1 MHYAVAGSAA
11 LIIAVM
17 LAINGELTAVCG
29 ETLTTLLIHLVG
41 LGVCSAAALIK
52 RENPFK
58 AARDGV
64 SRYSLPVGIA
74 FAALGLFCLAAPRLV
89 MSVVPLLC
97 GIVLLID
104 GAGKL
109 GRAFEFKRL
118 GFANWGM
125 LVWIAAVVLIFGLM
139 MVTQPFAVLET
150 VMRLFGAVMVADG
163 LIELYMAA
171 KIYKISKR

>member
-1 MHYAVAGSAA
+1 MNRKELISQLLSAVVYTALGFVVTLNPGASAN
-11 LIIAVM
+11 LICSVM
-17 LAINGELTAVCG
+17 
-29 ETLTTLLIHLVG
+29 
-41 LGVCSAAALIK
+41 GVCALAYGAFCLLFYFI
-52 RENPFK
+52 RRHDDN
-58 AARDGV
+58 V
-64 SRYSLPVGIA
+64 SRFTLPVGIA
-74 FAALGLFCLAAPRLV
+74 FAALGAFCLIAPEIIL
-89 MSVVPLLC
+89 SVIPLIF
-97 GIVLLID
+97 GIILLID

>member
-1 MHYAVAGSAA
+1 MSKKEFMNRLV
-11 LIIAVM
+11 
-17 LAINGELTAVCG
+17 TAVIFAAAG
-29 ETLTTLLIHLVG
+29 IVIALNPGASADLICTG
-41 LGVCSAAALIK
+41 LGVAALGYGAVTLI
-52 RENPFK
+52 FYF

-109 GRAFEFKRL
+109 GRPFEFKRL